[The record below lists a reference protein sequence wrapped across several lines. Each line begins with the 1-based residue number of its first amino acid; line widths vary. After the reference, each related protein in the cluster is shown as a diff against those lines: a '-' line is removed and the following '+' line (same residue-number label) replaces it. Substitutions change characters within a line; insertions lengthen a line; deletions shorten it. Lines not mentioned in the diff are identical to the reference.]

1 MLSRSVSWLRR
12 LARDRRGNVA
22 VIFAFASIPILAFVG
37 AAIDYS
43 IAVRTQTKIE
53 AALDTALLLATSKGE
68 LPPTKTAAQA
78 QADAITMFTA
88 QLATFGVGTQTSTIT
103 VTDSTTGRTATGSAT
118 SVVPTTFMKI
128 LGFNSLTVNGSS
140 QAVVNLPLY
149 IDFYLL
155 LDNTPSMGVG
165 ATTSDISRLQ
175 SLTTNGSEGSCAFAC
190 HNIYTDSSQ
199 RTVDSNT
206 YYNIAKNNGVTMRI
220 DVLRTA
226 TQGLMTYAQNTENA
240 NNLSNQ
246 FRMAIYTFGASCT
259 TSPQQ
264 PSQIQSLTSN
274 LTTAAASASAIDL
287 MTIPY
292 QNYNSD
298 QCTDFDNILTGTNGM
313 NSVIPTP
320 GPGTSSSPQKWLF
333 LVTDG
338 VADAYYPTH
347 VANNTPTGDCSQSSP
362 GGGRCQEPLTVAD
375 CTTIKNRG
383 VNIAVIYT
391 TYLQLPS
398 NGWYMSWID
407 PFNPGPWGPSPNSK
421 IAQNLQ
427 SCANS
432 GFYFEVSADGDIST
446 AMNKLF
452 QKVVSNAHLAM

>member
-1 MLSRSVSWLRR
+1 MLYGFVRRISR

-22 VIFAFASIPILAFVG
+22 VLFAFAAIPILAFIG

-53 AALDTALLLATSKGE
+53 AALDTSLLLATSKGE
-68 LPPTKTAAQA
+68 LTKTAAAA
-78 QADAITMFTA
+78 QADAVTMFTA
-88 QLATFGVGTQTSTIT
+88 QLATFGVGTQTSNIT
-103 VTDSTTGRTATGSAT
+103 VVDSTTGRTATGTAS
-118 SVVPTTFMKI
+118 SVVPTTFMRI
-128 LGFNSLTVNGSS
+128 LGFNTLTVNGSS

-165 ATTSDISRLQ
+165 ATAADITNLQ
-175 SLTTNGSEGSCAFAC
+175 NLTTHGSEGSCAFAC
-190 HNIYTDSSQ
+190 HNIYTNSSQ
-199 RTVDSNT
+199 TTLDNNT

-220 DVLRTA
+220 DVLRQA

-240 NNLSNQ
+240 NGLASQ
-246 FRMAIYTFGASCT
+246 FRMAIYTFGTSCT

-264 PSQIQSLTSN
+264 PNQVQSLTSN
-274 LTTAAASASAIDL
+274 LTTAASSASAIDL

-298 QCTDFDNILTGTNGM
+298 ECTDFDGVLTGTNGM

-320 GPGTSSSPQKWLF
+320 GPGSATSPQKWLF

-338 VADAYYPTH
+338 VADAYYPNY
-347 VANNTPTGDCSQSSP
+347 VQNNTPSGSCSQSSP
-362 GGGRCQEPLTVAD
+362 GGGRCQEPLTVAN

-383 VNIAVIYT
+383 VNIAVLYT

-398 NGWYMSWID
+398 NSWYMSWID
-407 PFNPGPWGPSPNSK
+407 PFNQGPWGPSPNSQ

-427 SCANS
+427 SCATQ
-432 GFYFEVSADGDIST
+432 GFYFEVAQNQDIGT
-446 AMNKLF
+446 ALNTLF
-452 QKVVSNAHLAM
+452 QMVVSNAHLAM

>member
-1 MLSRSVSWLRR
+1 MLSGFVQRIDR

-22 VIFAFASIPILAFVG
+22 IIFAFAAIPILGFVG

-68 LPPTKTAAQA
+68 LTKTATAA
-78 QADAITMFTA
+78 QADAITMFNA
-88 QLATFGVGTQTSTIT
+88 QLATFNVGTQSSSIT
-103 VTDSTTGRTATGSAT
+103 VTDSLTGRTANGTAS
-118 SVVPTTFMKI
+118 SVVPTTFMRI
-128 LGFNSLTVNGSS
+128 MGFNTLTVTGTS

-165 ATTSDISRLQ
+165 ATSNDITNLQ
-175 SLTTNGSEGSCAFAC
+175 NLTTNGSEGSCAFAC
-190 HNIYTDSSQ
+190 HNIYTSSSQ
-199 RTVDSNT
+199 TTLDTNT
-206 YYNIAKNNGVTMRI
+206 YYDIAKKNGVTMRI
-220 DVLRTA
+220 DVLRQA
-226 TQGLMTYAQNTENA
+226 TQGLMTYAQNTENG
-240 NNLSNQ
+240 NSLSNQ
-246 FRMAIYTFGASCT
+246 FRMAIYTFGTSCT

-264 PSQIQSLTSN
+264 PNQIQALTSN
-274 LTTAAASASAIDL
+274 LTTASSSAAAIDL

-292 QNYNSD
+292 QNYRSD
-298 QCTDFDNILTGTNGM
+298 QCTDFDNVLTGTSGM

-320 GPGTSSSPQKWLF
+320 GPGTSTNPQKWLF

-338 VADAYYPTH
+338 VADATYPGYTQT
-347 VANNTPTGDCSQSSP
+347 NTPTGTCSQPSP
-362 GGGRCQEPLTVAD
+362 GGNRCQEPLTVAN

-391 TYLQLPS
+391 TYLALPS
-398 NGWYMSWID
+398 NGWYNSWIA
-407 PFNPGPWGPSPNSK
+407 PFNPGPFGPSPNSK

-427 SCANS
+427 SCS
-432 GFYFEVSADGDIST
+432 TPGYYFEVAQNQDIGA
-446 AMNKLF
+446 AMNTLF
-452 QKVVSNAHLAM
+452 QRVVSNAHLSM